1 MEGNPQAEGPIEGAA
16 NISDS
21 DISPILE
28 AAMEN
33 RLDVLKKLIEEGKSI
48 HDKYFDGKTALHF
61 AASYGH
67 TEFVRL
73 LLIEGKSINDKNNS
87 GLTALHLAAMEGHT
101 EVQVDSSMHSFGMP
115 RTAIQKSSTTRL

>member
-1 MEGNPQAEGPIEGAA
+1 MEGDPHAEEPIEGAA

-21 DISPILE
+21 NISPILK

-48 HDKYFDGKTALHF
+48 HDKYIDGKTALHL
-61 AASYGH
+61 AATYGH
-67 TEFVRL
+67 TECVRL
-73 LLIEGKSINDKNNS
+73 LLIEGKSINDKDNS

-101 EVQVDSSMHSFGMP
+101 ECV
-115 RTAIQKSSTTRL
+115 RLL